1 MRYFRQ
7 ALPVY
12 GDSIIPVLSLIYMVM
27 FMQLINVKRYYP
39 KDKPYGEDVQY
50 FQSED
55 GRDFYESIPLFTKKY
70 KLCISPVTGIICS
83 VAEDVSALYPA
94 GFTVVE
100 VDELPEGVNIDGNWQ
115 FSDGL
120 ISKVP
125 VNWKTVAEKRRSSLL
140 QEANETV
147 DDWKTELKLDMISD
161 ENKLQLTRWMA
172 YIRQLKEMH
181 FNDIASE
188 GHYQAIPWPEKPE

>member
-1 MRYFRQ
+1 
-7 ALPVY
+7 
-12 GDSIIPVLSLIYMVM
+12 
-27 FMQLINVKRYYP
+27 
-39 KDKPYGEDVQY
+39 
-50 FQSED
+50 
-55 GRDFYESIPLFTKKY
+55 
-70 KLCISPVTGIICS
+70 
-83 VAEDVSALYPA
+83 DVSALYPA

-188 GHYQAIPWPEKPE
+188 GHYQAIPWPE